1 MKVRQFIKEKD
12 LHTCINTYIDVFNK
26 PPWNDEWTY
35 NKARDFLLDYIN
47 HPSFLGFVCED
58 IDIPS
63 GFIMGSTYK
72 WWDCNHY
79 YLNEMFVTP
88 NKQRSG
94 IGRFL
99 INEVKKFLEENEYGS
114 IIVLTMRNTPAE
126 SFYKN
131 NGFFENEGMTQL
143 IYNF

>member
-1 MKVRQFIKEKD
+1 MPVRQFIKEKD
-12 LHTCINTYIDVFNK
+12 LLSCINDYIDVFNR
-26 PPWNDEWTY
+26 PLWNDEWTD
-35 NKARDFLLDYIN
+35 NEAGDFLLDYIN

-58 IDIPS
+58 NDIPL

-79 YLNEMFVTP
+79 YLNKMFVTP

-99 INEVKKFLEENEYGS
+99 ISEVKKILKENGYGS
-114 IIVLTMRNTPAE
+114 IILLTMRNTPAE
-126 SFYKN
+126 TFYIN
-131 NGFFENEGMTQL
+131 NGFLENEDMKQL